1 MSKAAELA
9 KAGETLTN
17 QPSGR
22 KNLVTNGAMQVAQ
35 RSASVTGIGAS
46 AGYFTLDRWKISTA
60 ASAGRLTMT
69 QTADGPS
76 GFANC
81 LKLDCT
87 TADTSIAAGENLF
100 IQHRFEGQDLQQIKK
115 GTSDAESITL
125 SFYIKANAV
134 FTFGVELL
142 DIDNTR
148 QITKL
153 FDTTTDWVRHTITF
167 PADTTGAFDDDNARS
182 LDINFHLHG
191 GSNTTSGTLNTAS
204 WASTTNANR
213 AAGIDSFY
221 SNTDNN
227 FFITGVQM
235 EIGSQA
241 TNFEHRSFGEEL
253 ALCSRYFQG
262 TIGSGYFGVG
272 RTAAS
277 SGSGSIMIQ
286 VPLTHE
292 MRAAPTPSLS
302 ATTVTFAEPNAANF
316 DVTSASIANAHNTA
330 RGGAYYING
339 TMTVAVGDNVF
350 LSTNY
355 IKMDAEL

>member
-1 MSKAAELA
+1 
-9 KAGETLTN
+9 
-17 QPSGR
+17 
-22 KNLVTNGAMQVAQ
+22 MQVAQ

-253 ALCSRYFQG
+253 ALCSRYY
-262 TIGSGYFGVG
+262 TDIVRADNKTAHLIGYVQTTAVARFGYH
-272 RTAAS
+272 
-277 SGSGSIMIQ
+277 
-286 VPLTHE
+286 VP
-292 MRAAPTPSLS
+292 MRAAPTIAETNFGILYAGGSEEAITSVDDISQDNQFVSFRANVS
-302 ATTVTFAEPNAANF
+302 ANLTSGQAVALFSAGTATLTF
-316 DVTSASIANAHNTA
+316 
-330 RGGAYYING
+330 
-339 TMTVAVGDNVF
+339 
-350 LSTNY
+350 
-355 IKMDAEL
+355 DAEL